1 MLKNLKLGAKLML
14 GFSTVALITLFLG
27 LLGFYGAVKNDE
39 AMYEVGEVR
48 LPSVKSVMEM
58 QVEIEGIVSN
68 LRTLLNPGNSH
79 EVRQAQYS
87 QITDRRQEYQRAF
100 AVYEPL
106 PQTAEEA
113 REWNRFMDVIPL
125 WVRVND
131 QIVELHH
138 ELDQLDI
145 LNPDELLWQLQG
157 FRGDHYRLELQV
169 AELLMFGEE
178 FQGGDD
184 AGACAFGRWM
194 AEYETHNPEMN
205 SLLQSVREPH
215 NRFHAA
221 VGQIRE
227 AVQRNADLEAERL
240 FREVMEPAT
249 EAVFDHFYQ
258 IIALAERSE
267 NLQERIENLTMG
279 QSQDYMYQAFGH
291 LDNVVEINEEI
302 ATHEVSSAVAQASMI
317 KALSLGSMIAGVI
330 LAMLLGVFLTRS
342 ITRPINRI
350 VDGLRSSAEQVSAAS
365 AQVSSSSQS
374 SAEGANEQASSLEET
389 SSSLEEMASQTNQN
403 ADNAEQADQA
413 MKESAKVVEAG
424 VSSMDRMT
432 EAINEIKDS
441 SSETSKIIKTID
453 DIAFQT
459 NLLAL
464 NAAVEAARAGE
475 AGKGFA
481 VVAEEVRNLAQRS
494 AEAARN
500 TSQLI
505 EKSQENAANGVK
517 VTEQVAGQLRTIRDS
532 AQKVNTLISEITAAS
547 KEQAQGVEQ
556 VNTAVA
562 EMDKVVQQNASD
574 SEESA
579 SAAEELSSQAGE
591 MERMVNEL
599 TAIVGSNDQMR
610 AGKREH
616 KDDHPASRP
625 QTPMQARD
633 KKQGLGYRQK
643 NGSRAEN
650 SAKAMPGQARER
662 AKRSEQL
669 IPLDKDDFKEF

>member
-14 GFSTVALITLFLG
+14 GFSIVALITLFLG
-27 LLGFYGAVKNDE
+27 LLGFYGATKNDE
-39 AMYEVGEVR
+39 SMHEIGVVR
-48 LPSVKSVMEM
+48 LPSVQSVLQME
-58 QVEIEGIVSN
+58 IALEGIVLH
-68 LRTLLNPGNSH
+68 LRTLLNPNNSM
-79 EVRQAQYS
+79 EVRQAQYAY
-87 QITDRRQEYQRAF
+87 IDDLRQTYRAAF
-100 AVYEPL
+100 DVYEPL

-113 REWNRFMDVIPL
+113 REWDRFMEVIPR

-131 QIVELHH
+131 QIVELNR
-138 ELDQLDI
+138 ELDRLDI
-145 LNPDELLWQLQG
+145 LNPDELLWQIQT
-157 FRGDHYRLELQV
+157 FRADHYALEVQV
-169 AELLMFGEE
+169 ADLIMHGEE

-184 AGACAFGRWM
+184 AAACAFGRWL
-194 AEYETHNPEMN
+194 AEYESRNPEMN
-205 SLLQSVREPH
+205 NLLQSVREPH
-215 NRFHAA
+215 GRFHTA
-221 VGQIRE
+221 VGQVRE
-227 AVQRNADLEAERL
+227 AVQRNADDEAFRL
-240 FREVMEPAT
+240 YSEVMQPAAD
-249 EAVFDHFYQ
+249 EVFDHFYQ
-258 IIALAERSE
+258 IIAIAARSE
-267 NLQERIENLTMG
+267 ELQERIVDMTMG
-279 QSQDYMYQAFGH
+279 QSQEYMYQAFSH
-291 LDNVVEINEEI
+291 LDNIVHINEEI
-302 ATHEVSSAVAQASMI
+302 ADHEVSAAVAQARML

-350 VDGLRSSAEQVSAAS
+350 VEGLRSSAEQVSAAS

-413 MKESAKVVEAG
+413 MKETAKVVEAG

-432 EAINEIKDS
+432 SAINEIKES
-441 SSETSKIIKTID
+441 STETSKIIKTID

-505 EKSQENAANGVK
+505 EKSQENATNGVK

-532 AQKVNTLISEITAAS
+532 SQKVNTLIAEITAAS

-591 MERMVNEL
+591 LERMVQEL
-599 TAIVGSNDQMR
+599 TAIVGSSDQTQSKNQD
-610 AGKREH
+610 AF
-616 KDDHPASRP
+616 RP
-625 QTPMQARD
+625 QTTMQARD
-633 KKQGLGYRQK
+633 KKQGQGYRQK
-643 NGSRAEN
+643 TGSRAEN
-650 SAKAMPGQARER
+650 SAKAIPGQARDR
-662 AKRSEQL
+662 SKRPEQL
-669 IPLDKDDFKEF
+669 IPLDKDDFKDF